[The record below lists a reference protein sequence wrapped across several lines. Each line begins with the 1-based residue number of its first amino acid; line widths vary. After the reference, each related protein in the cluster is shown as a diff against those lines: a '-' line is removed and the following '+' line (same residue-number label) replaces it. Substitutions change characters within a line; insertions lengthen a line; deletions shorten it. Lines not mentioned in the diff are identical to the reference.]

1 MHRLEQYVFEHNFK
15 QETIAG
21 ADIDRTARSL
31 VRVDPENIKIWNLR
45 NRTCTRTIESGYA
58 LCCVF
63 TPSNRHVVVG
73 TKGGTLELYDI
84 PSATCLA
91 TIEAHSGAVW
101 SVALTADGR
110 GLVSGSADHDVKF
123 WDFELVEV
131 EINTGQVTSQI
142 RRPSRRRIMLCN

>member
-1 MHRLEQYVFEHNFK
+1 M
-15 QETIAG
+15 
-21 ADIDRTARSL
+21 
-31 VRVDPENIKIWNLR
+31 
-45 NRTCTRTIESGYA
+45 ESGYA

-91 TIEAHSGAVW
+91 TIDAHSGAVW

-123 WDFELVEV
+123 WDFELAEV
-131 EINTGQVTSQI
+131 ETETGQVACRP
-142 RRPSRRRIMLCN
+142 RRPRRWRATPRG